1 MKILCDYDLFEKVL
15 NQPDAK
21 AVLEQ
26 TGWEI
31 EAVMEST
38 SEGPIPILRVHVPAG
53 IADGTEMPLTLDII
67 VGKESYFDPETLSI
81 SYPSAKAVEETPTE
95 DKPIEEVPT
104 EEVPA
109 EAESLTS
116 GETYEKPQGE
126 VTDGGFESIYKN
138 MLFDLIDTLPG
149 VELSEESE
157 KIIRAA
163 AAMRQ
168 VEYYNN
174 ANMFEQICMKIS
186 EYGEQIEDENI
197 KESDAVHMM
206 MQCFASI
213 LKILEL
219 PEDIRR
225 EKLARLS
232 SQIG

>member
-21 AVLEQ
+21 AILEQ

-31 EAVMEST
+31 EAIMEST
-38 SEGPIPILRVHVPAG
+38 PEGPTPILRVHVPAG
-53 IADGTEMPLTLDII
+53 VADGTEMPLTLDII

-95 DKPIEEVPT
+95 DKP
-104 EEVPA
+104 
-109 EAESLTS
+109 LTS

-168 VEYYNN
+168 AEYYNN

-206 MQCFASI
+206 MQCFDSI
-213 LKILEL
+213 LEILEL

>member
-1 MKILCDYDLFEKVL
+1 
-15 NQPDAK
+15 
-21 AVLEQ
+21 
-26 TGWEI
+26 
-31 EAVMEST
+31 
-38 SEGPIPILRVHVPAG
+38 
-53 IADGTEMPLTLDII
+53 
-67 VGKESYFDPETLSI
+67 
-81 SYPSAKAVEETPTE
+81 
-95 DKPIEEVPT
+95 
-104 EEVPA
+104 
-109 EAESLTS
+109 
-116 GETYEKPQGE
+116 
-126 VTDGGFESIYKN
+126 

-168 VEYYNN
+168 AEYYNN

-213 LKILEL
+213 LEILEL